1 MSYADTLKALLAKKN
16 EKQNQGKKKNDLDT
30 SKGAVKDQVAS
41 NKPGK
46 KSAERGR

>member
-16 EKQNQGKKKNDLDT
+16 DLDNP
-30 SKGAVKDQVAS
+30 KGAVKDQVAS

-46 KSAERGR
+46 KSAGRGR